1 MFFQA
6 INRMITA
13 GTDLSFSIRQVN
25 NRLTV
30 AVMPRRTGLKGE
42 AGGQIVPL
50 VLNGT
55 PEELDAEFLQAIS
68 TPVQKAQGILTNL
81 ETFEKQAEQAA
92 SQNKGAKS
100 PLEKEPKEVREKR
113 EKMEKLLKKADE
125 ATACKRYSEALT
137 WLRQAKALAAPDKQ
151 KDIDAKMAEVQ
162 KKASEGSLF
171 GEEQYYMLIIGKN
184 GVTTIIH
191 ITVGTTYFNTIVY
204 CREVNRLFCPIL
216 YYCDPFVRRIDTDVC
231 RCLRTLILIVTNSE
245 VFCRDILHLALRYEK
260 INHTFLHIIFVSHYQ
275 FPLRFQ
281 AADQTIH
288 LSSPIGCSRN
298 YHQKVCRPHCLKN
311 TLFYPSIHIFS
322 ENQD

>member
-1 MFFQA
+1 MVLFIKNIHFFF
-6 INRMITA
+6 IT
-13 GTDLSFSIRQVN
+13 GIETWKFSV
-25 NRLTV
+25 
-30 AVMPRRTGLKGE
+30 
-42 AGGQIVPL
+42 
-50 VLNGT
+50 
-55 PEELDAEFLQAIS
+55 
-68 TPVQKAQGILTNL
+68 TN
-81 ETFEKQAEQAA
+81 
-92 SQNKGAKS
+92 KS
-100 PLEKEPKEVREKR
+100 PLISVFVYTTILFKVVDGCLQLFIDRMSNPS
-113 EKMEKLLKKADE
+113 
-125 ATACKRYSEALT
+125 AC
-137 WLRQAKALAAPDKQ
+137 
-151 KDIDAKMAEVQ
+151 
-162 KKASEGSLF
+162 SLHF
-171 GEEQYYMLIIGKN
+171 QFYEYYMLIIGKN